1 MIAMKLNVVT
11 TTGTVPVMISPKV
24 QVEFERH
31 YKLGIAKAFGD
42 DLKMEHIY
50 FLAWKAMAHVGKTT
64 ATFDVWLDDV
74 VDVEMDSDDSAPLA
88 PTP

>member
-1 MIAMKLNVVT
+1 MIAMKLDVVT
-11 TTGTVPVMISPKV
+11 TTETVPVTITPKV

-31 YKLGIAKAFGD
+31 YKLGIAKAFGE

-50 FLAWKAMAHVGKTT
+50 FLAWKAMCHVGKTT

-74 VDVEMDSDDSAPLA
+74 VDVEMGGDDSAPLA